1 MSRPTIIPRADL
13 AFAYELYCEGFS
25 WKWIELHVG
34 HKKSTIIK
42 SLKRAG
48 ACAK

>member
-13 AFAYELYCEGFS
+13 AFAYEL
-25 WKWIELHVG
+25 WHVG
-34 HKKSTIIK
+34 LTWDQIEDHTGYKRSTIIK

-48 ACAK
+48 V

>member
-1 MSRPTIIPRADL
+1 MSRPIINMPDL
-13 AFAYELYCEGFS
+13 AFAYELHCEGFS
-25 WKWIELHVG
+25 WKFIERHVG

-48 ACAK
+48 A